1 MLFLVCSVAFIYSLI
16 IEMPFLAMDKF
27 LMGFLSKSHNSNRI
41 KSNNQM
47 ILIEKNFRN
56 KELIKI

>member
-27 LMGFLSKSHNSNRI
+27 LMGFLNKSHKSNRI
-41 KSNNQM
+41 KSNNEM
-47 ILIEKNFRN
+47 IIIEKNFRN